1 MFIILNKKAKIYIG
15 IVIFAIGITCFS
27 VFTFLSISKAVFN
40 DTEAGKITEDGIRVP
55 IIMYHSILKK
65 SNQIGKYVITPTEFE
80 NDLIYLKK
88 QGYSTI
94 NMTEL
99 IDYVYNNAELPPKPV
114 IITFDDGNLNNYIYG
129 KPLLEKYEMKAV
141 ISIVGKY
148 SEQFSS
154 TIASTSNP
162 TNNPDYAYASWDQV
176 KEMSDSGYFEI
187 QNHTYN
193 LHSNRKRNGIKR
205 IKGEPLEDYS
215 NILTSDISMLQDK
228 LAEVTGIRPNTFAY
242 PFGSISKESKDILKK
257 LGFKATLSCAEG
269 VNIINKNKKD
279 VLFRLKRNNRP
290 HGVPSANFFKKICP

>member
-1 MFIILNKKAKIYIG
+1 MFIILNKKAKLYIG
-15 IVIFAIGITCFS
+15 IVIFAFCITCFS
-27 VFTFLSISKAVFN
+27 VFSFLSMSKAVFN
-40 DTEAGKITEDGIRVP
+40 DTEAGKITGDGIRVP

-65 SNQIGKYVITPTEFE
+65 SHEIGKYVITPTEFE

-88 QGYSTI
+88 HEYSTI
-94 NMTEL
+94 NMSEL

-129 KPLLEKYEMKAV
+129 KPLLQKYEMKAV

-154 TIASTSNP
+154 TLTSTTSP
-162 TNNPDYAYASWDQV
+162 TNNPDYAYASWDQI

-193 LHSNRKRNGIKR
+193 LHSTKKRNGIKR
-205 IKGEPLEDYS
+205 IKGEPLEDYCDV
-215 NILTSDISMLQDK
+215 LTSDIGMLQDK
-228 LAEVTGIRPNTFAY
+228 LTEVTGTRPNTFTY
-242 PFGSISKESKDILKK
+242 PFGSISNESKDVLKN

-269 VNIINKNKKD
+269 VNIINKNKED
-279 VLFRLKRNNRP
+279 ALYRLKRNNRP
-290 HGVPSANFFKKICP
+290 HGISSANFFKKICP